1 VLGILAR
8 SLDEASRAPVLV
20 ANPRKQSAIWLS
32 VATLF
37 SNQASCLQ
45 ARERALMRDILG
57 RLAGTTD
64 AAQRLV
70 LAERIAD
77 DPAVPLELV
86 LHLVDDSIE
95 IAIPL
100 ILRSATLDEEN
111 LLALIARADVTRKI
125 LSAQRAGIGERVAAA
140 LAKSDEEC
148 VLLALVHNSTAQISS
163 TAFEI
168 LVEKSLRFESL
179 REPLARRADLPAVLW
194 TKIREGLP
202 AATKNLSGK
211 GPVLTRPNDLSRE
224 ETCEYA
230 VDACEEPDNA
240 RKLIDKLAVAGQL
253 GAGFLMRVLLQGQS
267 ELFDIAFARLLDL
280 ELEEFRTA
288 FYASDPQGMALA
300 CRAVGIDRSV
310 FPTVW
315 GLSMKRRS
323 GPRASGS
330 GRPAAFDSLFALP
343 KPEALARLHA
353 FS

>member
-1 VLGILAR
+1 MPALAG
-8 SLDEASRAPVLV
+8 
-20 ANPRKQSAIWLS
+20 NPHKQSAIWLS

-37 SNQASCLQ
+37 SNQASSLQ
-45 ARERALMRDILG
+45 ARERSLMRDILR
-57 RLAGTTD
+57 RLAGAAD

-95 IAIPL
+95 IAVPL

-111 LLALIARADVTRKI
+111 LLGLIARADVTRKI
-125 LSAQRAGIGERVAAA
+125 LCAQRAGIGKRVAAA

-163 TAFEI
+163 TTFEI
-168 LVEKSLRFESL
+168 VAEKSVRFASL
-179 REPLARRADLPAVLW
+179 REPLTRRTDFPAVLW

-202 AATKNLSGK
+202 AATKSLSGK
-211 GPVLTRPNDLSRE
+211 GPVLTRPNDLSRD
-224 ETCEYA
+224 ETGENE
-230 VDACEEPDNA
+230 VGACEGPDNA

-253 GAGFLMRVLLQGQS
+253 GAGFLMRVLLQGET

-315 GLSMKRRS
+315 GLSTKRRA
-323 GPRASGS
+323 GPRPYGS
-330 GRPAAFDSLFALP
+330 GRPAAFDCLFALP
-343 KPEALARLHA
+343 RPEALARLHA
-353 FS
+353 CS

>member
-1 VLGILAR
+1 MSALA
-8 SLDEASRAPVLV
+8 
-20 ANPRKQSAIWLS
+20 ANSRKQSAIWLS

-37 SNQASCLQ
+37 SNQAPCLHT
-45 ARERALMRDILG
+45 RERSLMRDILR
-57 RLAGTTD
+57 RLAGTAD
-64 AAQRLV
+64 AAQRIV

-95 IAIPL
+95 IAVPL
-100 ILRSATLDEEN
+100 ILRSAALDEEN

-125 LSAQRAGIGERVAAA
+125 LCAQRARIGERVAAA

-148 VLLALVHNSTAQISS
+148 VLLALVHNSTAQIS
-163 TAFEI
+163 TTIFEI
-168 LVEKSLRFESL
+168 LAEKSRRFESL
-179 REPLARRADLPAVLW
+179 REPLARRSDLPAILW

-202 AATKNLSGK
+202 EATKSLSEK
-211 GPVLTRPNDLSRE
+211 GPVVPRPNDSPE
-224 ETCEYA
+224 A
-230 VDACEEPDNA
+230 SDNA

-253 GAGFLMRVLLQGQS
+253 GAGFLMRVLLQGQT

-280 ELEEFRTA
+280 GLEEFRAA

-315 GLSMKRRS
+315 GLSTKRRA
-323 GPRASGS
+323 GPRLFGS
-330 GRPAAFDSLFALP
+330 GRPAALDSLFALP
-343 KPEALARLHA
+343 KPEARARLHA
-353 FS
+353 CS

>member
-1 VLGILAR
+1 MPALA
-8 SLDEASRAPVLV
+8 
-20 ANPRKQSAIWLS
+20 ANPRKQSAIWFS

-45 ARERALMRDILG
+45 AQERSLMRDILG

-77 DPAVPLELV
+77 HPAVPLELV

-111 LLALIARADVTRKI
+111 LLALIASADVTRKI
-125 LSAQRAGIGERVAAA
+125 LCAQRAGIGERVAAA

-148 VLLALVHNSTAQISS
+148 VLLALVHNSTAQISG
-163 TAFEI
+163 TTFEI

-179 REPLARRADLPAVLW
+179 REPLAKRADLPAVHW
-194 TKIREGLP
+194 AKIREGLTQ
-202 AATKNLSGK
+202 ATKCLSGK
-211 GPVLTRPNDLSRE
+211 GPVLSRANDLSRD
-224 ETCEYA
+224 ETSEST
-230 VDACEEPDNA
+230 VDACEEPYNA

-253 GAGFLMRVLLQGQS
+253 GAGFLMRVLLQGQT

-280 ELEEFRTA
+280 ELEEFRAA
-288 FYASDPQGMALA
+288 FYASDLQGMALA

-310 FPTVW
+310 FQTVW
-315 GLSMKRRS
+315 GLSTKRRA
-323 GPRASGS
+323 GPRPSGS
-330 GRPAAFDSLFALP
+330 GQPAALDSLFALP
-343 KPEALARLHA
+343 KPEAFARLHA
-353 FS
+353 CS